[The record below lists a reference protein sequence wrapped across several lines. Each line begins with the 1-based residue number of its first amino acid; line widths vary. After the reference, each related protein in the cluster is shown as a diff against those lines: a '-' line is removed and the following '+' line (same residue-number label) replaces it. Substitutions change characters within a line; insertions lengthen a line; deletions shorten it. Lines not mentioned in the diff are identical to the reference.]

1 MRFGIRLAPL
11 IDVKATKTNSV
22 VNSRPR
28 NLPVVLQV
36 RTKCAAILAIAST
49 SKQTQVLRR
58 NKAVSDEILN
68 KKNSKRIK
76 VTDDNKTKFKVSRS
90 EEPSAS
96 WRASSRLEK
105 KSNGESNRRYS
116 TSERRKKPKP
126 K

>member
-1 MRFGIRLAPL
+1 MRFGIRLAPI
-11 IDVKATKTNSV
+11 IDMKATKANSV
-22 VNSRPR
+22 VNSRTR

-36 RTKCAAILAIAST
+36 HKCAAILAIAST
-49 SKQTQVLRR
+49 SKQAQVLRR
-58 NKAVSDEILN
+58 NKAGSEEILN

-76 VTDDNKTKFKVSRS
+76 VTDDNKTKLKMSRS

-96 WRASSRLEK
+96 WRGSSRLEK
-105 KSNGESNRRYS
+105 KSTGESNRRFS